1 MLSLLRSA
9 RRALKQMTHPEP
21 DYGRSARLYDAIY
34 AFKDYAH
41 EADTLRWLLDARGV
55 RDGAT
60 LLDVACGTG
69 AHLAYLKMHFQ
80 AEGLDASP
88 DMLEIAHQRH
98 RDIPLHQADMLTF
111 DLGKTFD
118 VVVCLFSA
126 IGHARTE
133 AGLRQAVANMARHV
147 APGGWLVIEP
157 FFNPD
162 AWFPGSVHSRY
173 IDQRNF
179 HVCRMNV
186 SDLQGSLAIM
196 EMHYLVGTPDG
207 VENFVE
213 RFELGLWTREQ
224 MIAAFVDAGLTVEA
238 FDDGLMG
245 RGLYVGHKPALG
257 HDG

>member
-1 MLSLLRSA
+1 MTHLDPDYSRSA
-9 RRALKQMTHPEP
+9 RI
-21 DYGRSARLYDAIY
+21 YDAIY

-80 AEGLDASP
+80 AEGLDAS
-88 DMLEIAHQRH
+88 
-98 RDIPLHQADMLTF
+98 ADMLDFDLKRTF
-111 DLGKTFD
+111 DA
-118 VVVCLFSA
+118 VVCLFSA

-133 AGLRQAVANMARHV
+133 AGLRQAIANMTRHV

-157 FFNPD
+157 FFTPD
-162 AWFPGSVHSRY
+162 TWFPGRVHSRY

-179 HVCRMNV
+179 HVCRMHV
-186 SDLQGSLAIM
+186 SELQGSLAIM

-245 RGLYVGHKPALG
+245 RGLYVGHKPNPG
-257 HDG
+257 QDG